1 MARSKKFLT
10 KEEIQEIDKR
20 VPLIPVY
27 FDPIF
32 KGVFLSDL
40 EILKDYII
48 TVLKLDIRPEDCTI
62 KLLNG
67 ELLKRNYKEYQKTVD
82 VIVSLTDD
90 LYDAPLAQSKAIFN
104 PDKSTDTVLLA
115 NFM

>member
-90 LYDAPLAQSKAIFN
+90 LYVTIEVNNKKFTSVIFFFY
-104 PDKSTDTVLLA
+104 SILIII
-115 NFM
+115 